1 MENTRIKYLESLLPM
16 SEDKLEKKHLKH
28 FEKYATYMG
37 GGTYQWQGIRSS
49 DTRELWLMGVL
60 CREQIE
66 FEFE

>member
-1 MENTRIKYLESLLPM
+1 MNNTRIKYLESLLPM
-16 SEDKLEKKHLKH
+16 SEDKLKEKYLNNFK
-28 FEKYATYMG
+28 KYATYTG

-60 CREQIE
+60 SREQIE